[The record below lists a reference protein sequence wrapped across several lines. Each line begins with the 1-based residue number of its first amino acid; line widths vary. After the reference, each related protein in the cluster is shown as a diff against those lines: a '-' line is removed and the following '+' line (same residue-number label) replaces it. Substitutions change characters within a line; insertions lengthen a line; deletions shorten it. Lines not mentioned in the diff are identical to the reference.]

1 MLKQSKKQQHDPKT
15 EMYKNNI
22 ISESKNPNTA
32 PVSHRSQQEHVQL
45 ITVINIIE
53 QTMKTLSNYGE
64 QLKTQLDYNLT
75 QQPSN

>member
-22 ISESKNPNTA
+22 ISESKNQNTA
-32 PVSHRSQQEHVQL
+32 PVSHRSQQENAQL
-45 ITVINIIE
+45 ITVINIKE

-75 QQPSN
+75 QQDK